1 MDRLTKLLANDRAA
15 MSAWSGIPD
24 PFYLGMLVRTGFDV
38 ITLDMQHGMQTE
50 NSVIRGIAAIMPSGK
65 PTMIRIPV
73 GRFDLVSRAL
83 DAGAHGIIAPMI
95 NTLDDAKALVS
106 AARYIP
112 VGDRSF
118 GPGQVAGLMG
128 ITNPEYVTQANDHI
142 PIMAMIETAEAVSNM
157 EAILDLDGIDGI
169 FLGPGDLSISIRQNV
184 VPDPYGP
191 DTIDIIKTM
200 PIEAHKRG
208 KYAFAWCAGPEHVDI
223 ATELGFDCC
232 FMGHDISYLQ
242 RGIDTMLGEIKTRK

>member
-1 MDRLTKLLANDRAA
+1 MKRMSDLLAKDGVPV
-15 MSAWSGIPD
+15 SAWSGQQD
-24 PFYLGMLVRTGFDV
+24 PFYLQLLAKTNIDLV
-38 ITLDMQHGMQTE
+38 TLDMQHGMQTE
-50 NSVIRGIAAIMPSGK
+50 NSVIRGIAAVMPSGK
-65 PTMIRIPV
+65 PMMIRIPV

-95 NTLDDAKALVS
+95 NTVEDAKALVS
-106 AARYIP
+106 AAKYIP

-118 GPGQVAGLMG
+118 GPTHGAGLMG
-128 ITNPEYVTQANDHI
+128 LTNPEYVTQANEHI

-157 EAILDLDGIDGI
+157 AAILDLDGIDGI

-200 PIEAHKRG
+200 PLEAHKRG
-208 KYAFAWCAGPEHVDI
+208 KTAFAWCAGPEHVDL

-232 FMGHDISYLQ
+232 FMGHDITYLQ
-242 RGIDTMLGEIKTRK
+242 RGIDTMLSEVKTRK

>member
-1 MDRLTKLLANDRAA
+1 MKRMTNLLAKDGVPV
-15 MSAWSGIPD
+15 SAWSAQQD
-24 PFYLGMLVRTGFDV
+24 PFYLQLLARTNADF

-50 NSVIRGIAAIMPSGK
+50 NSVIRGIAAVMPSGK
-65 PTMIRIPV
+65 PTMVRIPV

-95 NTLDDAKALVS
+95 NNLDDAKALVS
-106 AARYIP
+106 AAKYIP

-118 GPGQVAGLMG
+118 GPTHGAGLMG
-128 ITNPEYVTQANDHI
+128 LTNPEYVTQANDHI

-157 EAILDLDGIDGI
+157 DVILDLDGIDGI

-200 PIEAHKRG
+200 PEAAHKRG
-208 KYAFAWCAGPEHVDI
+208 KYAFAWCAGPEHVDL
-223 ATELGFDCC
+223 ATEIGFDCC
-232 FMGHDISYLQ
+232 FMGHDIAYLQ